1 MRLKL
6 LLPAYCLLALA
17 PGLNLANSSVLGDTA
32 SINQTLRNARE
43 LLYDDIEKGVVLVH
57 KALKAAEKMNHLPGQ
72 ATAWHYLGRVAL
84 DTGNYAACVEAQN
97 TALGLIET
105 ITAQEKL
112 KAAAYNLKGIASEKM
127 GLYKVAVS
135 NYLLAIRLFEKV
147 KDSTGLANV
156 YNNVALIHNAQGN
169 HERADRYYQKAFDLS
184 SNLGNEFLVITTR
197 NNMGLSLLQ
206 QKRYEEAK
214 VHFQAT
220 LEFDLE
226 DGNPEYIGGSYNNL
240 GSCELKM
247 GNFKAALGLLEQAVQ
262 YKQQAQDKYGLSISL
277 INLGNTLT
285 ELKRYKA
292 AENALLEAIEIAKE
306 IGVKQ
311 HEAEAYLNLSVLA
324 DSMGNPAL
332 SLSYYRSHHSLM
344 DSLHLIDQRL
354 EIERLQTEYNVE
366 KKDLEISKQQLLLA
380 KQDFQLHVYIAA
392 LLLISISLIV
402 LSVLIYNI
410 RKLNRKL
417 RDNQELLEQKN
428 QLLHNTNHKL
438 AQARDLAERSSK
450 AKSNFLSNVS
460 HEIRTPMNVIMGLSQ
475 LLNDEKL
482 SSKGRQ
488 NVHYILES
496 SNHLLHIINDILDL
510 SKIEAGKITFD
521 DSRFHLPEVLEQLC
535 ISMETLANGKNIAIE
550 FSWPDDLPDYFKGD
564 RTRLQQ
570 ILTNVL
576 SNAIK
581 FTEKGK
587 VQLLVEVIDQTNDLY
602 QIKFTISDTGIGIPS
617 DRLNKIFDSFTQ
629 AEEDHSRTYGGTG
642 LGLTITKKLVELQG
656 GSIQVKSMLAEGS
669 VFTIQLSFI
678 ADSPALLIP
687 GSEKIPLKVD
697 FSEIS
702 ILLVEDNRLNINLA
716 VQLFKK
722 WKAKYAIAENGYEA
736 LDQLKKMNFDI
747 ILLDLHMPGLNGFE
761 TFKAIRKN
769 EILTPVVALTADA
782 FDDTREKVNDLG
794 FDELLIKPYRAE
806 ELIKLIQRLVHKQR

>member
-6 LLPAYCLLALA
+6 ILPALCFCALA
-17 PGLNLANSSVLGDTA
+17 PGQILAGSNVLNDTA
-32 SINQTLRNARE
+32 SINQVLREAKE
-43 LLYDDIEKGVVLVH
+43 LLYEDIDKGVVLTQ
-57 KALKAAEKMNHLPGQ
+57 KALKAAEKIDHLPGQ
-72 ATAWHYLGRVAL
+72 AMAWHYLGRVAL

-97 TALGLIET
+97 TVLSLIET
-105 ITAQEKL
+105 LTAQEKL
-112 KAAAYNLKGIASEKM
+112 KAAAFNLKGIASEKM
-127 GLYKVAVS
+127 GLYKVSVA
-135 NYLLAIRLFEKV
+135 NYLTAIRLFEKV
-147 KDSTGLANV
+147 KDSIGLTNV

-169 HERADRYYQKAFDLS
+169 HVRADRYYQKAFDLAS
-184 SNLGNEFLVITTR
+184 SLGDAFLVITTR

-206 QKRYEEAK
+206 QARYEEAK
-214 VHFQAT
+214 AHFQAT

-226 DGNPEYIGGSYNNL
+226 DGSAEYIGGSYNNL

-247 GNFKAALGLLEQAVQ
+247 GNFKAALSLLEKAVQ
-262 YKQQAQDKYGLSISL
+262 YKRIAEDKYGLGISL

-285 ELKRYKA
+285 ELKRFKA
-292 AENALLEAIEIAKE
+292 AEAALHEAIQISRQ

-311 HEAEAYLNLSVLA
+311 HEAEAYLNLSALA
-324 DSMGNPAL
+324 DSVGDPAK
-332 SLSYYRSHHSLM
+332 SLSYYRRHHSLM

-380 KQDFQLHVYIAA
+380 KQEFQLHVYIAA

-402 LSVLIYNI
+402 LAVLVYNI

-417 RDNQELLEQKN
+417 RENQEQLELKN
-428 QLLHNTNHKL
+428 QLLHKTNEKL
-438 AQARDLAERSSK
+438 SQARDLAERSSK

-475 LLNDEKL
+475 LLHDEKL

-488 NVHYILES
+488 NVHYIQES

-521 DSRFHLPEVLEQLC
+521 DSRFHMPEVLEQLR
-535 ISMETLANGKNIAIE
+535 ISMETLKGGKDITLE
-550 FSWPDDLPDYFKGD
+550 FSWPEDLPDYFRGD

-570 ILTNVL
+570 ILTNVI
-576 SNAIK
+576 SNAVK

-587 VQLLVEVIDQTNDLY
+587 VKLLVEVLHTTDALY
-602 QIKFTISDTGIGIPS
+602 QLKFTISDTGIGIPA
-617 DRLNKIFDSFTQ
+617 DRLEKIFDSFTQ

-656 GSIQVKSMLAEGS
+656 GSIYVKSMLEEGS
-669 VFTIQLSFI
+669 EFTIQLNFI
-678 ADSPALLIP
+678 ADSPALLIA
-687 GSEKIPLKVD
+687 GSEKLKEKID

-716 VQLFKK
+716 TQLFKK

-747 ILLDLHMPGLNGFE
+747 ILLDLHMPGMNGFE
-761 TFKAIRKN
+761 TFKAIRKS
-769 EILTPVVALTADA
+769 EIDSPVVALTADA
-782 FDDTREKVNDLG
+782 FDDTREKVNELG

-806 ELIKLIQRLVHKQR
+806 ELVKLIQRLVKRQQ